1 MRGFAAYRFVLVVVS
16 WAYLGCASDL
26 IVRAPDTVRAPR
38 PSPLADLAPL
48 AISID
53 SVEPGPDPR
62 APIGERGAAF
72 LQPGGPIY
80 LTEAPTLALR
90 RTIEEM
96 LSSAGHRVVSRDAQV
111 HVELGLLEFKVD
123 APRDG
128 GAWDVVARVAVSLRV
143 SATPGDAV
151 WDEIRSKS
159 ERSQTVVWRPET
171 RTVDGVRAGGL
182 EGLAQTLAS
191 SDELASALATHAR

>member
-1 MRGFAAYRFVLVVVS
+1 MRRFAAYRFAFVIVS
-16 WAYLGCASDL
+16 WVHAGCASDL

-38 PSPLADLAPL
+38 PSPLADLPPL
-48 AISID
+48 TVSIESGEGD
-53 SVEPGPDPR
+53 SDSR

-96 LSSAGHRVVSRDAQV
+96 LSTAGHRVVLRDAQV
-111 HVELGLLEFKVD
+111 HVELGLLEFQVD

-143 SATPGDAV
+143 SATPGDAS

-159 ERSQTVVWRPET
+159 ERSQTLVWRPET
-171 RTVDGVRAGGL
+171 RGVEAVLAGCL
-182 EGLAQTLAS
+182 EGLAETLAR
-191 SDELASALATHAR
+191 SDELASALAAHAR